1 MKNKY
6 KILIVDEEV
15 VVLCT
20 LKKPLEQEGYIVET
34 TQSAIN
40 AFEKVKSDKY
50 HIVLTNIIIPE
61 MDGLELLRIIKKY
74 DPMTQIIMMTE
85 CSTMDKI
92 LSSLEYG
99 ANDYVYKP
107 LKNAEYVIRV
117 IDYSVQKLERWR
129 EAIVQIII

>member
-6 KILIVDEEV
+6 KILIVDEEE

-20 LKKPLEQEGYIVET
+20 LKKHLEQEGYIVET
-34 TQSAIN
+34 TQSGTN

-50 HIVLTNIIIPE
+50 HIVLINVVMPE
-61 MDGLELLRIIKKY
+61 MDGLELLKEVKKY

-92 LSSLEYG
+92 LSALEYG
-99 ANDYVYKP
+99 ANDYIYKP
-107 LKNAEYVIRV
+107 LENVEYVMSV
-117 IDYSVQKLERWR
+117 IDHSVQKLERWR